1 MLTHS
6 SSCLPGPLSKSRI
19 WWQNLHFHQKPEE
32 HKPTTPTQPASE
44 EPEFRAD
51 LVARIRR
58 EIADGTYDTP
68 EKWEKALD
76 NLARRLGEE

>member
-6 SSCLPGPLSKSRI
+6 SSCLSGPLSKSRG
-19 WWQNLHFHQKPEE
+19 WWQDLHIHQKAAER
-32 HKPTTPTQPASE
+32 KPTTPAPAPQE

-58 EIADGTYDTP
+58 EIADGTYETP
-68 EKWEKALD
+68 EKWEKALE
-76 NLARRLGEE
+76 NLARRLEAD